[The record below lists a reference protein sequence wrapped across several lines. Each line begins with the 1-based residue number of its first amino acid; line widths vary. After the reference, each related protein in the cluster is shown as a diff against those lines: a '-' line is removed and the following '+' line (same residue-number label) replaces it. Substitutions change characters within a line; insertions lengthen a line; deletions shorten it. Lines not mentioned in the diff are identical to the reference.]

1 MKENARLRQV
11 VDTLMSKGNS
21 DSKIGTINIRQV
33 IFDLDLIRSK
43 IADHILDP
51 YCSLMAVLA
60 ENAALKTRVAD
71 LERELE
77 EALCRLKLGSA
88 SPGPAKVVTLALRSE
103 KEKAKET
110 DLVSKVNQHT
120 PVKTISYRAR

>member
-1 MKENARLRQV
+1 
-11 VDTLMSKGNS
+11 
-21 DSKIGTINIRQV
+21 
-33 IFDLDLIRSK
+33 
-43 IADHILDP
+43 
-51 YCSLMAVLA
+51 MAVLA

-120 PVKTISYRAR
+120 PVKSISYRAR